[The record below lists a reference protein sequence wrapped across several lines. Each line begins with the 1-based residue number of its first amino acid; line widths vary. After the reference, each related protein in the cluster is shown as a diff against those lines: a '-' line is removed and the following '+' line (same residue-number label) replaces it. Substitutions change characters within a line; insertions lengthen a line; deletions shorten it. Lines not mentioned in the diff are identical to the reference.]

1 MEEWKIRQDL
11 YHKLN
16 KDYSDDLNKVK
27 ISFDKDIVNN
37 AIKYFNDTE
46 IGWIYPAK
54 SYMVAICYSKWLS
67 DFFGKHPLDYL
78 NDSQLLYNNDP
89 YFITYEKDFT
99 TYDKILKK
107 INYWQF
113 CEKSGMVPDVK
124 NYFIEEF
131 MINEYGI

>member
-99 TYDKILKK
+99 TYDKILEN

-113 CEKSGMVPDVK
+113 CQKSGMVPDVK

>member
-27 ISFDKDIVNN
+27 ISFDNDIINN

-99 TYDKILKK
+99 TYDKILEK

-113 CEKSGMVPDVK
+113 CQKSGMVPDVK

>member
-27 ISFDKDIVNN
+27 ISFDNEIINN

-99 TYDKILKK
+99 TYDKILEN

-113 CEKSGMVPDVK
+113 CQKSGMVPDVK